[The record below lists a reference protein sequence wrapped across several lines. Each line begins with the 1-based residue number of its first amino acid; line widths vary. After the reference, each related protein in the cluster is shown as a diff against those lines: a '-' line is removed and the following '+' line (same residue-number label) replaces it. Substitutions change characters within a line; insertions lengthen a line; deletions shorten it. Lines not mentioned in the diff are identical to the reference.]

1 MCFTGIRKAYTEEN
15 AACLSGVTQTDH
27 RVQQKPSQPSAS
39 RRTCAGSL
47 PQQLCRHRGPSAPT
61 PSLGS
66 PASQRPFP
74 GGASLPRTTDPHR
87 HLNSRPLTGGSPWQG
102 PSLGL
107 HLPTAAQHRA
117 CISMWAKT
125 IAWTQLSLPQEDG
138 ARVETAEGRL
148 S

>member
-1 MCFTGIRKAYTEEN
+1 MLPASMESHRPTTGSSKN
-15 AACLSGVTQTDH
+15 PH
-27 RVQQKPSQPSAS
+27 NP
-39 RRTCAGSL
+39 L
-47 PQQLCRHRGPSAPT
+47 PLGRPAPEAFHNSCIVIGGPLAPT

-66 PASQRPFP
+66 TASQRPFP
-74 GGASLPRTTDPHR
+74 GGASLPRTIDPHR

-138 ARVETAEGRL
+138 ARVRTAEGRL
-148 S
+148 A